1 MIRSLWIAKTGLESQ
16 QTNLDVISNNLANV
30 NTAGF
35 KRSRAVFEDLLY
47 QTLRQPGAQVGAA
60 NQLPSGLQ
68 VGTGVRT
75 VATERLHTQGN
86 LRETGDSM
94 DIAIDGKG
102 FLQVEMP
109 DGSFA
114 YTRDGSLQV
123 DQNGQLVTA
132 GGYPVQPPINI
143 PDNALEITI
152 ARDGTVSVT
161 QPGAVGTSVQV
172 GQLQLSTFINPTGL
186 QAIGENLYV
195 ETDASGVANFAQ
207 PGLDGAGLV
216 RQKYVETSNVNVA
229 EELVNMIT
237 AQRAYELNSK
247 AIQTS
252 DQMLARLTQL

>member
-16 QTNLDVISNNLANV
+16 QTNMDVISNNLANV
-30 NTAGF
+30 NTTGF
-35 KRSRAVFEDLLY
+35 KRSRAVFEDLMY
-47 QTLRQPGAQVGAA
+47 QTIRQPGAQVGAA

-75 VATERLHTQGN
+75 VATERIHTQGN
-86 LRETGDSM
+86 LKDTGNSM
-94 DIAIDGKG
+94 DIAIQGKG

-132 GGYPVQPPINI
+132 GGYPIQPPINI
-143 PDNALEITI
+143 PDNALTITI
-152 ARDGTVSVT
+152 ARDGTLSVT
-161 QPGAVGTSVQV
+161 QPGATGTNVQI

-186 QAIGENLYV
+186 QSAGENLYV
-195 ETDASGVANFAQ
+195 ETDASGPANFAQ

-216 RQKYVETSNVNVA
+216 LQQYTETSNVNVA

-237 AQRAYELNSK
+237 TQRAYEMNSK
-247 AIQTS
+247 AVQTS